1 MTFRPLS
8 GYKVLDCSRLLPYQ
22 YCTLLLGD
30 LGAEV
35 LKIEEPG
42 RGDYGRWFDL
52 ATPGVEK
59 LSFRMANRNK
69 KSMTLNLKTAKGREI
84 FKRLA
89 SRYDV
94 LLESFR
100 PGVMNRLGLGYRA
113 IRKLNPKIIY
123 CSGTGYGQKGPYRLK
138 AGHDINYLSI
148 AGILGAAGWQKGRP
162 TVPGI
167 PIADM
172 AGGGLFSCLAIL
184 SALLGRE
191 RTGQGQYIDVAM
203 TDVMASFN
211 IINIASA
218 LEKYPAD
225 GVPPYHT
232 LSKCLAYN
240 VYRTKDD
247 KYISLGN
254 VERRFW
260 ANFCRVVG
268 REDLV
273 HKQYYVYQDGEETT
287 ETLKDL
293 FLSRTLSEWL
303 QRFADVDHCFA
314 PVNTPEEAIRDPN
327 LVARG
332 IIKKVKDA
340 KRSEI
345 IIFGFPALFSGGL
358 VCSRRPAPGLGIH
371 TSQMLKEIGCS
382 PGEIKQL
389 KKAGVI

>member
-1 MTFRPLS
+1 MVKRASHRPWNS
-8 GYKVLDCSRLLPYQ
+8 HRGYGGRWAFLLPCHTLGLVRKGVDWPRAIHRRSYDRYNGILQHNQ
-22 YCTLLLGD
+22 YRFGP
-30 LGAEV
+30 G
-35 LKIEEPG
+35 KIS
-42 RGDYGRWFDL
+42 GRWR
-52 ATPGVEK
+52 
-59 LSFRMANRNK
+59 S
-69 KSMTLNLKTAKGREI
+69 TLPHPE
-84 FKRLA
+84 
-89 SRYDV
+89 
-94 LLESFR
+94 
-100 PGVMNRLGLGYRA
+100 
-113 IRKLNPKIIY
+113 
-123 CSGTGYGQKGPYRLK
+123 
-138 AGHDINYLSI
+138 H
-148 AGILGAAGWQKGRP
+148 
-162 TVPGI
+162 
-167 PIADM
+167 
-172 AGGGLFSCLAIL
+172 
-184 SALLGRE
+184 
-191 RTGQGQYIDVAM
+191 
-203 TDVMASFN
+203 
-211 IINIASA
+211 
-218 LEKYPAD
+218 
-225 GVPPYHT
+225 
-232 LSKCLAYN
+232 CLAYN

-303 QRFADVDHCFA
+303 QRFADVNHCFA

-389 KKAGVI
+389 KKEGVI